1 MEETLNN
8 LKDKIMEEIKCKAI
22 ILFGSFARGTQN
34 EKSDIDIAFL
44 AEKEISKKAIF
55 ELKQRLEDISNRD
68 IDLVD
73 LNNDIGDGFKYEIMV
88 NGKIL
93 YCEDEV
99 KFDLYKIRVISDFLE
114 TNEARQ
120 AVIDRVKNGGSIY
133 GK

>member
-1 MEETLNN
+1 MEERIDNIKNKL
-8 LKDKIMEEIKCKAI
+8 LQEIDCEAI

-44 AEKEISKKAIF
+44 SKKQIPKKEIF
-55 ELKQRLEDISNRD
+55 ELKQKIEDIAGRD
-68 IDLVD
+68 VDLVD
-73 LNNDIGDGFKYEIMV
+73 MNNDIGDGFKYEIIT

-93 YCEDEV
+93 YCKDEV

-120 AVIDRVKNGGSIY
+120 AVIDRIKNGGSIY

>member
-1 MEETLNN
+1 MEDIINN
-8 LKDKIMEEIKCKAI
+8 IKNKLIEEVKCKAI

-44 AEKEISKKAIF
+44 PEKQTTKREIF
-55 ELKQRLEDISNRD
+55 DLKQKLEDISDRD

-73 LNNDIGDGFKYEIMV
+73 LSCDIDDGFKYEIIV

-99 KFDLYKIRVISDFLE
+99 QFDLYKIRVISDFLE

-120 AVIDRVKNGGSIY
+120 EVIKRIKNGGSIY

>member
-1 MEETLNN
+1 
-8 LKDKIMEEIKCKAI
+8 MEEIIENIKNKLLQEIDCETI

-44 AEKEISKKAIF
+44 TQKQVSKKEIF
-55 ELKQRLEDISNRD
+55 DLKQKLEDTAKRD

-73 LNNDIGDGFKYEIMV
+73 MNNDIGDGFKYEIIT

-93 YCEDEV
+93 YCKDEV

-120 AVIDRVKNGGSIY
+120 TVIDRIKNGGSIY

>member
-1 MEETLNN
+1 MEETFNN
-8 LKDKIMEEIKCKAI
+8 IKNKLMEDLKCKAI

-44 AEKEISKKAIF
+44 PEKPTTKKELF
-55 ELKQRLEDISNRD
+55 ELKQKLEEITDRD

-73 LNNDIGDGFKYEIMV
+73 LSNDIGDGFKYEIII
-88 NGKIL
+88 NGKVL
-93 YCEDEV
+93 YCENEIE
-99 KFDLYKIRVISDFLE
+99 FDLYKIRIISYFLE

-120 AVIDRVKNGGSIY
+120 TVIDRIKNGGSIY